1 VKREQVLSVLES
13 SRQRT
18 EAHAKS
24 LASWPYRI
32 VYDAAVV
39 LLAACSQATTLQSH
53 RAAALAPGDSAQVLF
68 NDGWLFAKED
78 ITGAEAP
85 GFDDRSWRKLD
96 LPHDWS
102 IEGPFDSKWAS
113 CTAFLP
119 AGVAWYRKHFTLSA
133 APDQTI
139 TLRFD
144 GVYEN
149 STVYLNGRKL
159 GDRPYG
165 FSSFEYTLTPNLKG
179 GDNVVA
185 VRVDHGDF
193 ADSRWYTGSGIYR
206 NVYLTATSAVH
217 VDRYGVYV
225 TTGQVS
231 PTSATINVGTSLRN
245 DLSVPARIVLR
256 TRILDAGQSEVAN
269 VVSDAMTI
277 EPKSANG
284 LKQTLKIPNPV
295 LWSVDHPVLYTAITE
310 VTRNGVT
317 LDAYSTPF
325 GIRECRFDPDSGFS
339 LNGQSLKLKGVC
351 IHEEAGAL
359 GSAVPRQVW
368 ERRLDILRE
377 AGVNAIRTS
386 HNPPAPEFLDLCDRL
401 GFLVMD
407 EAFDEWS
414 VGKKKWMDQWNGF
427 KFSRDGYNNAFGEW
441 SDRDLRDMVLRDRN
455 HPSIIMWC
463 IGNEIDYPNDPYPRN
478 SPEPARIAARLIKD
492 VKALDTSRP
501 VTAACASIA
510 SNLFYPELDI
520 VGYNYQE
527 FRYADDHAKKPRM
540 VIYGSEN
547 SHRLAAWLAV
557 ENNPYISGQF
567 LWTGADYLG
576 EAHAWP
582 NHANPDGIIDL
593 AGFPKPVFFF
603 RQSLWSDT
611 PMVHIEPGRRGL
623 VCYTNGDSV
632 EFFRNGQSLGAQPL
646 PPATRIIRLPAA
658 DNRSPIKA
666 IARKNG
672 QNVAEDLFTPA
683 GAPVKILLSEY
694 KTTLGPVAGPN
705 VAQVELAIT
714 DAAGIRNRDAAAD
727 IAFRLEGPGRLLA
740 IESGD
745 VNSTENPHSAHRKAF
760 HGRLVVYV
768 ETHGSVTLTAQGEA
782 LAPARILIGD

>member
-1 VKREQVLSVLES
+1 VLSPVL
-13 SRQRT
+13 
-18 EAHAKS
+18 
-24 LASWPYRI
+24 L
-32 VYDAAVV
+32 AVV
-39 LLAACSQATTLQSH
+39 LLAACSHAATLRLHT
-53 RAAALAPGDSAQVLF
+53 AAALTPGDDAQMLF
-68 NDGWLFAKED
+68 NDGWLFAKSD
-78 ITGAEAP
+78 IAGAEAP

-119 AGVAWYRKHFTLSA
+119 GGVAWYRKHFTLSA
-133 APDQTI
+133 APDRTI

-144 GVYEN
+144 GVYKN
-149 STVYLNGRKL
+149 STVYLNGRKQ
-159 GDRPYG
+159 GDRPSG
-165 FSSFEYTLTPNLKG
+165 FSSFEYDLTPSLKE
-179 GDNVVA
+179 GDNVLV
-185 VRVDHGDF
+185 VRVDHHDF

-206 NVYLTATSAVH
+206 NVYLTATNAVH

-225 TTGQVS
+225 TIEQVNS
-231 PTSATINVGTSLRN
+231 TSATINIRTSLRN
-245 DLSVPARIVLR
+245 DLSAPAGIVLR

-277 EPKSANG
+277 EAKSANEF
-284 LKQTLKIPNPV
+284 KQTLTIPNPA
-295 LWSVDHPVLYTAITE
+295 LWSVDHPALYLAITE

-317 LDAYSTPF
+317 LDSYSTPF
-325 GIRECRFDPDSGFS
+325 GIRQCRFDPVSGFS
-339 LNGQSLKLKGVC
+339 LNGQPLKLKGVC

-359 GSAVPRQVW
+359 GSAIPRQVW
-368 ERRLDILRE
+368 ERRLRILRE

-414 VGKKKWMDQWNGF
+414 IGKKKWIDQWNGR

-455 HPSIIMWC
+455 HPSIIMWS
-463 IGNEIDYPNDPYPRN
+463 IGNEIDYPNDPFPRN
-478 SPEPARIAARLIKD
+478 SPEPVRIAARLIED
-492 VKALDTSRP
+492 VKALDASRP
-501 VTAACASIA
+501 VTAACASIR

-527 FRYADDHAKKPRM
+527 FRYADDHAKKPRL

-547 SHRLAAWLAV
+547 SQMLAAWLAV
-557 ENNPYISGQF
+557 ESNRYISGQF
-567 LWTGADYLG
+567 LWTGIDYLG

-582 NHANPDGIIDL
+582 NHASPDGIIDL
-593 AGFPKPVFFF
+593 AGFPKPFFFF
-603 RQSLWSDT
+603 RQSLWSQT
-611 PMVHIEPGRRGL
+611 PMVHVEPGRRGL
-623 VCYTNGDSV
+623 VCYTNCDSV
-632 EFFRNGQSLGAQPL
+632 EFFRNGQSLGAQTPPPL
-646 PPATRIIRLPAA
+646 TRIIRVPAA
-658 DNRSPIKA
+658 DNRSPITA

-672 QNVAEDLFTPA
+672 RNVAEDLFTPA
-683 GAPVKILLSEY
+683 GAAVKISLSEY
-694 KTTLGPVAGPN
+694 KTTLGPGDGPN

-727 IAFRLEGPGRLLA
+727 IAFTLAGPGRLLA

-745 VNSTENPHSAHRKAF
+745 VNSTENPYAGHRRAF
-760 HGRLVVYV
+760 HGRLVVYI

-782 LAPARILIGD
+782 LGPARIAIGD